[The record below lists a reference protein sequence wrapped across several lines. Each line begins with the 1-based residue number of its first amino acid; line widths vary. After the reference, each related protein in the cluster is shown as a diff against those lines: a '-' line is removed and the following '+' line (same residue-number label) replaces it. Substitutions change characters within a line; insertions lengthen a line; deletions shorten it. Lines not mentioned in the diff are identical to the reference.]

1 MSAPAWPG
9 CGARCGWPR
18 AADAAQPGAPGVTRT
33 STVAALAAPLA
44 AGAALMS
51 GIGLA
56 RFGYVPLFPAM
67 VAAGWVGGGGAGML
81 GACNFTGYLLGA
93 LGGRTLGRR
102 LGVPAAM
109 DLGMALVVL
118 SFLACA
124 WQGGLGWLALWRVV
138 AGLAGG
144 LLMALAGPAAQAV
157 VPPAR
162 RALAGGVLTSG
173 VGCGVVVGALAV
185 PALLSGGG
193 VPWAWLGLAA
203 LAALAWALARPRW
216 PDPPPETLAL
226 PRDLRIPPA
235 WGLMTAY
242 GLSAAGMVAPMVYTA
257 DLAVRGHAAGP
268 ALVSLL
274 WVLFGIGG
282 FAGTLAGGAASAR
295 LGAMPAMAVW
305 LVVQV
310 AALSAALVP
319 PGLGDA
325 AILLAA
331 PLSGFAGIGISAV
344 ALAAT
349 RERAGAASGAL
360 WVRATAVYALAQAGF
375 GFALAALF
383 RWSGEAHAS
392 VFGAGLVLSLVG
404 LGVAVGCV
412 VWGRGRS
419 GE

>member
-1 MSAPAWPG
+1 MR
-9 CGARCGWPR
+9 AR
-18 AADAAQPGAPGVTRT
+18 A
-33 STVAALAAPLA
+33 AALAAPLA
-44 AGAALMS
+44 AGASLLS

-124 WQGGLGWLALWRVV
+124 WQGGLGWLALWRTV

-185 PALLSGGG
+185 PALLAGGG
-193 VPWAWLGLAA
+193 VTLAWLGLGV
-203 LAALAWALARPRW
+203 LAALAWLLARPRW

-226 PRDLRIPPA
+226 PRGLRVPPSVA
-235 WGLMTAY
+235 LLLAY
-242 GLSAAGMVAPMVYTA
+242 ALSAAGMVAPMVYSA
-257 DLAVRGHAAGP
+257 DLAVRGHGAGP
-268 ALVSLL
+268 AMVSLL
-274 WVLFGIGG
+274 WVLFGVGG
-282 FAGTLAGGAASAR
+282 FLGTLSAGAVAGR
-295 LGAMPAMAVW
+295 IGAMPAMALW
-305 LVVQV
+305 LLVQV

-325 AILLAA
+325 AILVAA
-331 PLSGFAGIGISAV
+331 PLSGYAGIGISAV
-344 ALAAT
+344 ALAGT
-349 RERAGAASGAL
+349 REAAGAASGAL
-360 WVRATAVYALAQAGF
+360 WVRATAVYALSQAGF

-383 RWSGEAHAS
+383 RWSGESHAA
-392 VFGAGLVLSLVG
+392 VFGAGLGFSVAGLLV
-404 LGVAVGCV
+404 AWACAA
-412 VWGRGRS
+412 WGRRS
-419 GE
+419 SR